1 MIPNT
6 ANRNGRKL
14 RLNIGPINHTF
25 RGSCHR
31 LVPLR
36 EKLGQNREV
45 PHWVPLA
52 GLGLVVDDVSRRVLR
67 KIFFKRCPRA
77 RPNPAPSVDTRRQS
91 AENVTC
97 ERKGRDVATGGSSS
111 RIKIDLRR
119 LTPDENPV
127 VRS

>member
-6 ANRNGRKL
+6 ANRDCRKL
-14 RLNIGPINHTF
+14 RVNIGPINHTF
-25 RGSCHR
+25 RGSCDR

-36 EKLGQNREV
+36 EKLDQNREV
-45 PHWVPLA
+45 PHWIPLA

-77 RPNPAPSVDTRRQS
+77 RQNPVPSVDTWRQS

-97 ERKGRDVATGGSSS
+97 ERKRRDVATGGTSS
-111 RIKIDLRR
+111 RIKINL
-119 LTPDENPV
+119 
-127 VRS
+127 